1 MERLDVPTKFL
12 TLVEPGTKLPLEW
25 SEEMSESLRESV
37 EGDYKRIMA
46 EHFFKMFL
54 TNFEIQPI
62 PSIENEKKI
71 KRTFHRHDATKE
83 MVSSSFLHVYKPVE
97 KKLEGENSMT
107 QTKNL
112 MVSAISYLFL

>member
-83 MVSSSFLHVYKPVE
+83 MVSSSLVHVNKPGFSFRHVE
-97 KKLEGENSMT
+97 KKVKE
-107 QTKNL
+107 KNT
-112 MVSAISYLFL
+112 